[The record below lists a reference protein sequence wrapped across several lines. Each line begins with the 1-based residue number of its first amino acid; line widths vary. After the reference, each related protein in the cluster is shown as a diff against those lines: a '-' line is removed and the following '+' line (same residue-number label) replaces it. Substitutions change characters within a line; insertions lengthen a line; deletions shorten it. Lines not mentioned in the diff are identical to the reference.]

1 MHATGMAYT
10 GWDGMM
16 THRRPR
22 SRRFGLSSIFA
33 ALTILSI
40 GAGALAAPPVRN
52 SGSQPTL
59 TPIPLV
65 ATNQAVR
72 PLPPSGIPVE
82 SVAPDGNADIRPR
95 PPQRPFANPVTGPGA
110 AGAHLGVTAGT
121 PTRPR
126 LRLDDPVLRWLP
138 EILDAAERTGTP
150 PSLIA
155 AVIYVESTGDPY
167 AISPAGARGL
177 MQIMPDEL
185 RARDI
190 PRARWHDP
198 ATNIRVGA
206 GILAERRDATGSW
219 QGAVSHYFGI
229 GCDAHGTCTTLY
241 VRRVFS
247 HINRYARIMRNPTK
261 SGIEVLPAN
270 WRPPDPPSS

>member
-1 MHATGMAYT
+1 
-10 GWDGMM
+10 
-16 THRRPR
+16 
-22 SRRFGLSSIFA
+22 
-33 ALTILSI
+33 
-40 GAGALAAPPVRN
+40 
-52 SGSQPTL
+52 
-59 TPIPLV
+59 
-65 ATNQAVR
+65 
-72 PLPPSGIPVE
+72 
-82 SVAPDGNADIRPR
+82 
-95 PPQRPFANPVTGPGA
+95 
-110 AGAHLGVTAGT
+110 
-121 PTRPR
+121 

-177 MQIMPDEL
+177 MQIMPDESSS
-185 RARDI
+185 
-190 PRARWHDP
+190 
-198 ATNIRVGA
+198 NIRVGA